1 MGGDALAVCLAGLNI
16 WNQVAFYETDQ
27 IIARSWNKFNVA
39 CILFARNQNSVT
51 MKSLKT
57 FSLITALF
65 LGLFSSVFAG
75 DGWLTDFEAAKTKA
89 AAENKAMLLD
99 FTGSD
104 WCGWCIKLDKEVFS
118 KQAFQDYAASNL
130 VLVELDFPRSKE
142 QSAEVKA
149 QNEAL
154 AKRYNIRGFP
164 TILILSS
171 DGELVEKTG
180 YQRGGAAAYVE
191 HLKEII
197 EKI

>member
-1 MGGDALAVCLAGLNI
+1 
-16 WNQVAFYETDQ
+16 
-27 IIARSWNKFNVA
+27 
-39 CILFARNQNSVT
+39 

-65 LGLFSSVFAG
+65 LGLFFSVFAG